1 MRISALECSS
11 YRKRRL
17 QTAVEVMLIVLAL
30 TAAFPSLS
38 VASEAPS
45 SEWSKTFRGWKG
57 SSVIQTA
64 DGGYAIAGSP
74 VTAYT
79 TILIKTDSAGELRWK
94 KEYGADVFGGINN
107 VISVVQTDDLGYL
120 LFGEGACL
128 VKTDAEGNV
137 QWIRDLGVSSLC
149 AGIQTSYGSYVL
161 VGNRIDINDENVVWL
176 LKTDS
181 EGNILWNMTF
191 TGGYTIYDVV
201 ETHDRGVALAG
212 SWKNDFWLAKIDSNS
227 NLQWNQKYTAGDP
240 SDLHS
245 VFSLARTKDGGYVL
259 AGAGEWQASG
269 GIVPWLIE
277 VNSNGHEQCIL
288 PYGHI
293 PNNSFSSVVQTD
305 DEGYAL
311 ALGESADIVR
321 TDSSC
326 SEQWRLTYADASG
339 TAGESPSLLDVDY
352 SLPSLIRTKDGG
364 YAVLDTIL
372 GNVLRLT
379 KVSPELDV
387 QAPVISILS
396 PKNEKYE
403 TSEVSLTFV
412 VDEPASWLGYRID
425 ERDTVTIAGNTTL
438 SGLSSGEH
446 TLTVYATDESGN
458 EGTETISFT
467 TASLLPIGWIV
478 ASIVAVAVVC
488 GCLLFYFKNRG
499 LSTYKQQGLMR
510 CLTQRLASIANNRIA
525 RNLIII
531 SLCISMV
538 FVQFFFPYF
547 YFSSLPSNSNPFEVG
562 ITYVYEQ
569 DELGQIYDEVSR
581 IKDLGFQVIRVNLIC
596 NSEDP
601 SNYAN
606 SLTDVFFSATQN
618 IGVRVALIIHN
629 DDAADDIDYYLS
641 RWGFCLY
648 CIQVLNE
655 PELSSSWDIGALF
668 TDDEIISKFEQT
680 YSIIESYK
688 LSVLLY
694 TNFEVGFILRTNIPI
709 KFSEK
714 LDFVGYDVFMES
726 FLALSPTFIQ
736 FLHEITNK
744 DVIITEFGMSSNDDI
759 AQSDF
764 IIRGLHLFKNMGL
777 KGCWIVYWNSAGNA
791 YGIRGRL
798 AEQTVGE
805 WIAQNS

>member
-1 MRISALECSS
+1 MSTFECSS
-11 YRKRRL
+11 YRKMRS
-17 QTAVEVMLIVLAL
+17 QTVVAVVLIALAL

-38 VASEAPS
+38 IASEAPS
-45 SEWSKTFRGWKG
+45 SEWSNTFRGWRG
-57 SSVIQTA
+57 SSVIQTT

-79 TILIKTDSAGELRWK
+79 TVLIKTDSSGELQWK
-94 KEYGADVFGGINN
+94 KEYGADVLGGINN
-107 VISVVQTDDLGYL
+107 VVSVVQTDDLGYL
-120 LFGEGACL
+120 LFGEGTCI

-137 QWIRDLGVSSLC
+137 QWTKVLGASSLC
-149 AGIQTSYGSYVL
+149 AVIQTSDGSFVL
-161 VGNRIDINDENVVWL
+161 VGNRIAINDENAVWL
-176 LKTDS
+176 LKADS
-181 EGNILWNMTF
+181 VGNILWNMTF
-191 TGGYTIYDVV
+191 TGGYTVYDVV

-227 NLQWNQKYTAGDP
+227 NLQWSQKYAAGDP

-259 AGAGEWQASG
+259 AGAGEWQASD

-305 DEGYAL
+305 DEGYAVT
-311 ALGESADIVR
+311 LGESSDIVR

-326 SEQWRLTYADASG
+326 SEQWRLTYADSSS
-339 TAGESPSLLDVDY
+339 TDGESPSLLDVDY
-352 SLPSLIRTKDGG
+352 SLPSLIRTEDGG
-364 YAVLDTIL
+364 FAVLDTVL

-379 KVSPELDV
+379 KVSPELDI
-387 QAPVISILS
+387 QAPIISILS

-403 TSEVSLTFV
+403 TNDVSLTFV
-412 VDEPASWLGYRID
+412 VDEPTMQLGYRID
-425 ERDTVTIAGNTTL
+425 KQDMVTIAGNITL
-438 SGLSSGEH
+438 FGLSDGEH
-446 TLTVYATDESGN
+446 TLTVYATDAAGN
-458 EGTETISFT
+458 EGSETIFFFT
-467 TASLLPIGWIV
+467 EALLPVGWIMASVVVVV
-478 ASIVAVAVVC
+478 AFC
-488 GCLLFYFKNRG
+488 GCLLFYFKKNG
-499 LSTYKQQGLMR
+499 LSTYKQQGLMGFLKQH
-510 CLTQRLASIANNRIA
+510 LTSVVNNRIM

-531 SLCISMV
+531 SLCIFMILI
-538 FVQFFFPYF
+538 QFFFPYF
-547 YFSSLPSNSNPFEVG
+547 YFSSLPSNSNSFEVG

-569 DELGQIYDEVSR
+569 DEIGQIYDEVSC
-581 IKDLGFQVIRVNLIC
+581 IKALGFQVIRVNLVC
-596 NSEDP
+596 NSENP
-601 SNYAN
+601 NNYVN
-606 SLTDVFFSATQN
+606 SLTDVLFSATQN

-629 DDAADDIDYYLS
+629 DDTADDIDYYLT
-641 RWGFCLY
+641 RWGSCLY
-648 CIQVLNE
+648 CIQILNE
-655 PELSSSWDIGALF
+655 PELSASWDIGALF
-668 TDDEIISKFEQT
+668 TDDEVISKFERV
-680 YSIIESYK
+680 YSIIESHQ

-694 TNFEVGFILRTNIPI
+694 TNFEVGFILRTNLPI
-709 KFSEK
+709 KFSKK

-726 FLALSPTFIQ
+726 FLALSPTFIRL
-736 FLHEITNK
+736 LHEITNK
-744 DVIITEFGMSSNDDI
+744 DVIVTEFGMSSNDDI

-764 IIRGLHLFKNMGL
+764 IIRGLTLFKNMGL

>member
-1 MRISALECSS
+1 MRS
-11 YRKRRL
+11 
-17 QTAVEVMLIVLAL
+17 QTAVAVVLIALAL

-38 VASEAPS
+38 IASEAPS
-45 SEWSKTFRGWKG
+45 SEWSNTFRGWRG
-57 SSVIQTA
+57 SSVIQTT

-79 TILIKTDSAGELRWK
+79 TVLIKTDSSGELQWK

-107 VISVVQTDDLGYL
+107 VVSVVQTDDSGYL
-120 LFGEGACL
+120 LFGEGSCL
-128 VKTDAEGNV
+128 VKTDAEGTV
-137 QWIRDLGVSSLC
+137 QWTKVLGVSSLC
-149 AGIQTSYGSYVL
+149 AGIQTSDGSFVL
-161 VGNRIDINDENVVWL
+161 VGNRIAINDENVVWL
-176 LKTDS
+176 LKTNS
-181 EGNILWNMTF
+181 MGNILWNMTF
-191 TGGYTIYDVV
+191 TGGYTVYDAV

-227 NLQWNQKYTAGDP
+227 NLQWSQKYAAGDP

-305 DEGYAL
+305 DEGYAVT
-311 ALGESADIVR
+311 LGESSDIVR

-326 SEQWRLTYADASG
+326 SEQWRLTYADSSSTDG
-339 TAGESPSLLDVDY
+339 QSVSILDVEY

-364 YAVLDTIL
+364 FAVLDTIL
-372 GNVLRLT
+372 GNVLRFT
-379 KVSPELDV
+379 KVSPELDI
-387 QAPVISILS
+387 QAPIISILS

-403 TSEVSLTFV
+403 TNYVSLTFI
-412 VDEPASWLGYRID
+412 VDEPISRLGYRID
-425 ERDTVTIAGNTTL
+425 KQDMVTIAGNTTL
-438 SGLSSGEH
+438 FDLSDGEH
-446 TLTVYATDESGN
+446 ILTVYVTDASGN
-458 EGTETISFT
+458 EGSETISFFT
-467 TASLLPIGWIV
+467 ETLLPIGWIIV
-478 ASIVAVAVVC
+478 SIVVVAVFC
-488 GCLLFYFKNRG
+488 GCLLFYFKKND
-499 LSTYKQQGLMR
+499 LPTYKQQGLMQFLKHH
-510 CLTQRLASIANNRIA
+510 LTSIANNRIM

-531 SLCISMV
+531 SLCI
-538 FVQFFFPYF
+538 FLILVQFFFPYF
-547 YFSSLPSNSNPFEVG
+547 YFSSLPSNSNSFEVG

-569 DELGQIYDEVSR
+569 DEIGQIYNEVSR
-581 IKDLGFQVIRVNLIC
+581 IKALGFQVIRINLLC

-601 SNYAN
+601 NNYIN
-606 SLTDVFFSATQN
+606 SLTDVLFSATQN

-629 DDAADDIDYYLS
+629 DDTADDIDYYLN
-641 RWGFCLY
+641 RWGSCLY
-648 CIQVLNE
+648 CNQILNE
-655 PELSSSWDIGALF
+655 PELSASWDIGALF
-668 TDDEIISKFEQT
+668 TDDEVISKFEQV
-680 YSIIESYK
+680 YSIVEGHQ

-694 TNFEVGFILRTNIPI
+694 TNFEVGFILRTNLPI

-726 FLALSPTFIQ
+726 FLALSPTFIR
-736 FLHEITNK
+736 LLREITNE
-744 DVIITEFGMSSNDDI
+744 DVIVTEFGMSSNDDI

-764 IIRGLHLFKNMGL
+764 IIRGLTLFKNMGL

-791 YGIRGRL
+791 YGIRGRF
-798 AEQTVGE
+798 AEQTVCE

>member
-1 MRISALECSS
+1 MSALECSS
-11 YRKRRL
+11 YRQRRL
-17 QTAVEVMLIVLAL
+17 QTTVAVMLIALAL

-45 SEWSKTFRGWKG
+45 SEWSNTFRGWRG
-57 SSVIQTA
+57 NSVIQTV
-64 DGGYAIAGSP
+64 DGGYAIVGSP
-74 VTAYT
+74 ATTYT
-79 TILIKTDSAGELRWK
+79 TVLIKTDSSGELQWK

-107 VISVVQTDDLGYL
+107 VVSVVQTDDLGYL

-137 QWIRDLGVSSLC
+137 QWIRVLGVSSLC
-149 AGIQTSYGSYVL
+149 AGIKTSDGSYVL

-176 LKTDS
+176 LKTDD

-191 TGGYTIYDVV
+191 TGGYTVYDVV

-227 NLQWNQKYTAGDP
+227 NLQWSQKCTAGDP
-240 SDLHS
+240 SDMHS

-269 GIVPWLIE
+269 GIVPWLIK

-305 DEGYAL
+305 DEGYAV
-311 ALGESADIVR
+311 ALSESTGLVR

-326 SEQWRLTYADASG
+326 SEQWRLTYADASS
-339 TAGESPSLLDVDY
+339 TDGESLSLLDVDY

-372 GNVLRLT
+372 GNVIRLT

-387 QAPVISILS
+387 QPPIISILS

-403 TSEVSLTFV
+403 TSEVSLTFMV
-412 VDEPASWLGYRID
+412 NEPNSWLGYSID
-425 ERDTVTIAGNTTL
+425 GQDTLTITGNTTL
-438 SGLSSGEH
+438 SGLTSGEH
-446 TLTVYATDESGN
+446 TLTVYATDTSGN
-458 EGTETISFT
+458 DGSETISFT
-467 TASLLPIGWIV
+467 TAAVFPIGLII
-478 ASIVAVAVVC
+478 ASIVVVAAVC
-488 GCLLFYFKNRG
+488 GCLLFYFKKKS

-510 CLTQRLASIANNRIA
+510 CLKQRLTSIANNRIM

-531 SLCISMV
+531 SLCILMIL
-538 FVQFFFPYF
+538 VQFFFPYF
-547 YFSSLPSNSNPFEVG
+547 YFSSLPRNSNSFEVG

-581 IKDLGFQVIRVNLIC
+581 IKDLGFQVIRVNLLC

-601 SNYAN
+601 SSYAN

-629 DDAADDIDYYLS
+629 DDTADEIDYYLN
-641 RWGFCLY
+641 RWGSYLY

-655 PELSSSWDIGALF
+655 PELSSSWDLGALF
-668 TDDEIISKFEQT
+668 TDDEIISKFEQAC
-680 YSIIESYK
+680 SIIESHQ

-694 TNFEVGFILRTNIPI
+694 TNFEVGFILRTNLPI
-709 KFSEK
+709 EFSEK

-726 FLALSPTFIQ
+726 FLALSPYFIQ
-736 FLHEITNK
+736 LLHEITNK
-744 DVIITEFGMSSNDDI
+744 AVIITEFGMSSNDDI

-764 IIRGLHLFKNMGL
+764 IIRGLNLFKNMGL

-791 YGIRGRL
+791 YGIRGRF
-798 AEQTVGE
+798 AEQTVSE